1 MTYDRGNKKPQN
13 DRGDTRNNFDPRG
26 KKDKKNPKVK
36 TGDESDGSERIAKRL
51 ARAGIASRRDAETMI
66 AAGRIAVN
74 GKVLDTPAFNVK
86 RTDAITVDGKPLP
99 PIERTRVWLYHKRAG
114 LVTTNRD
121 PEGRPTVFDSLP
133 EGMPRVLSVGRLDI
147 NTEGLLLLTNDGG
160 LARVLELPSTG
171 WVRKYRVRA
180 HGKVTQADLDALKDG
195 IAIDGIF
202 YGAVEATLEREQ
214 GTNVWLTVALR
225 EGKNREVK
233 NILGALGLTVTRL
246 IRISFGPFQLADLEE
261 GAVRE
266 LKGRTLRDQLGE
278 RLIEEANADFDL
290 PILKPFSNAPVLGEQ
305 KPREKP
311 TVSDD
316 GWISSTPEA
325 PRFNRRWKKAD
336 FAERGRDQLAT
347 RPDSFNK
354 RGGKFVRSSAPLKKA
369 FEKKPEAEPQRL
381 RSANVWM
388 APGARPQTAHKK
400 FWRMR
405 DEEERNDNGFE
416 ERAGRRH
423 PHRVSQGE
431 SDTHFNHREKHFD
444 KSNRKPDFK
453 QKFRKDRSLEDDDAS
468 RGDRKNRDYKKT
480 GNYAGSIKERS
491 GYGHDRGFEGGKKQF
506 QHHSGGAGERP
517 ARKYNT
523 ERKFSERWEF
533 NAPER
538 KFDHPRKNY
547 RSSSEHHEGGF
558 DFPRRH
564 DRKKNPEE
572 QNQKKSSRFSG
583 NRSEKPFSSKNGRSG
598 KKTFTGKPEKAG
610 KFLDRKGSA
619 KGSGR
624 SDGERSRSQR
634 SGRSNGGSGAGRR
647 R

>member
-13 DRGDTRNNFDPRG
+13 DRGDTRNNFGPRG
-26 KKDKKNPKVK
+26 KKDTKSPKVK
-36 TGDESDGSERIAKRL
+36 TGEEGDGSERIAKRL

-290 PILKPFSNAPVLGEQ
+290 PILKPFSNSPVVGEQ

-354 RGGKFVRSSAPLKKA
+354 RGGKFGSKSAPFKKA

-405 DEEERNDNGFE
+405 DEEEKNDNGFE
-416 ERAGRRH
+416 ERAARRH
-423 PHRVSQGE
+423 PHRASQGE

-444 KSNRKPDFK
+444 KSARQPDFK
-453 QKFRKDRSLEDDDAS
+453 KKFRKDRSLEDYDAS
-468 RGDRKNRDYKKT
+468 RGDRRNLDYKKT
-480 GNYAGSIKERS
+480 GNYAGSTKERP

-506 QHHSGGAGERP
+506 QHHSGEAGERP
-517 ARKYNT
+517 VKKYNT
-523 ERKFSERWEF
+523 ERKFSEKRDF
-533 NAPER
+533 DTPER
-538 KFDHPRKNY
+538 KFDRPRKKY
-547 RSSSEHHEGGF
+547 HSSSENREGGF

-564 DRKKNPEE
+564 YGKKNPEG
-572 QNQKKSSRFSG
+572 QNKKRSTHFSG
-583 NRSEKPFSSKNGRSG
+583 NPSEKPFSSREGRSG
-598 KKTFTGKPEKAG
+598 RKAFTGKPEKAG
-610 KFLDRKGSA
+610 KFLARKGGA
-619 KGSGR
+619 KGNGR
-624 SDGERSRSQR
+624 SGGERS
-634 SGRSNGGSGAGRR
+634 GRTNGGSSAGRR

>member
-13 DRGDTRNNFDPRG
+13 NRGDTRNNFDPRRKNDAKSPRG
-26 KKDKKNPKVK
+26 K
-36 TGDESDGSERIAKRL
+36 TSEESDGSERIAKRL

-214 GTNVWLTVALR
+214 GTNVWLTLALR

-278 RLIEEANADFDL
+278 RLIEDANADFDL
-290 PILKPFSNAPVLGEQ
+290 PILKPFSNAPVVGEQ

-336 FAERGRDQLAT
+336 FAERGRDQLST

-354 RGGKFVRSSAPLKKA
+354 RGSKFSRNAAPLKKA
-369 FEKKPEAEPQRL
+369 FEKKPETEPQRL

-405 DEEERNDNGFE
+405 DEEERSDNGFD
-416 ERAGRRH
+416 ERSAGRH
-423 PHRVSQGE
+423 PHRASQGE
-431 SDTHFNHREKHFD
+431 SETHFNRREKHFD
-444 KSNRKPDFK
+444 KSGRKPDFN
-453 QKFRKDRSLEDDDAS
+453 QKFRKDRTLDDYDAS
-468 RGDRKNRDYKKT
+468 RGGRKNRDYKKNE
-480 GNYAGSIKERS
+480 NYNRS
-491 GYGHDRGFEGGKKQF
+491 VNDRPGHWRDRGPDRNFGDENKQF
-506 QHHSGGAGERP
+506 SHKPRLATGRP
-517 ARKYNT
+517 PRKYNT
-523 ERKFSERWEF
+523 ERKFSEKKDFDRLDQ
-533 NAPER
+533 
-538 KFDHPRKNY
+538 KFDRPQKKY
-547 RSSSEHHEGGF
+547 RGSSESHEGGF

-564 DRKKNPEE
+564 YGKQNPDE
-572 QNQKKSSRFSG
+572 QNRKRSSRFSG
-583 NRSEKPFSSKNGRSG
+583 NRSEKPFSSRDDRGGKKAFAGKHEKASKFLNRKGDAKGNRRSG
-598 KKTFTGKPEKAG
+598 GH
-610 KFLDRKGSA
+610 
-619 KGSGR
+619 
-624 SDGERSRSQR
+624 R
-634 SGRSNGGSGAGRR
+634 SGRPDGGSSAGRR

>member
-290 PILKPFSNAPVLGEQ
+290 PILKPFSNSPVVGEQ

-325 PRFNRRWKKAD
+325 PRFNRRWEKAD
-336 FAERGRDQLAT
+336 FAERGRDQLST

-354 RGGKFVRSSAPLKKA
+354 RGGKFGRSSAPLKKA

-416 ERAGRRH
+416 ERAARRH
-423 PHRVSQGE
+423 PHRASQGE

-453 QKFRKDRSLEDDDAS
+453 QKFRKDRSFEDDDAP

-523 ERKFSERWEF
+523 ERKFSERRESD
-533 NAPER
+533 APER

-564 DRKKNPEE
+564 DGKKNPEE
-572 QNQKKSSRFSG
+572 QNQKRSSGFSG
-583 NRSEKPFSSKNGRSG
+583 NRSEKAFSSKNDRSG
-598 KKTFTGKPEKAG
+598 KKAFTGKPEKAG
-610 KFLDRKGSA
+610 KFLDRKGGA
-619 KGSGR
+619 KGNGR
-624 SDGERSRSQR
+624 SDGERSGSQR